1 MPCKYVIAE
10 GGNLVLERWTG
21 TVSYE
26 ELLTHKASQLRDR
39 SINPGASV
47 LADCRAAMFAISGDQ
62 ARELSAVEGKSDYT
76 TTVRRY
82 ALVVNDDVYDR
93 AQVFSKRVSQ
103 HGVTAIVF
111 SSFDIAST
119 WLGVNPQRAAK
130 LIEESDD

>member
-1 MPCKYVIAE
+1 
-10 GGNLVLERWTG
+10 
-21 TVSYE
+21 
-26 ELLTHKASQLRDR
+26 
-39 SINPGASV
+39 
-47 LADCRAAMFAISGDQ
+47 MFAISGDQ

-130 LIEESDD
+130 LIQESDD